1 MFKVN
6 LYRGNLMFLVSYI
19 NIRITV
25 KRKFISFIF
34 FFYIKRNIFSEIIFV
49 FTNFVLRG
57 FFPIFFF

>member
-49 FTNFVLRG
+49 FVFKNKKFY
-57 FFPIFFF
+57 